1 MPYGIPSP
9 DVNPDL
15 RLLLARRIRDEVQSV
30 PRVHVV
36 EKAVTPGEDR
46 AMHRGPEPVG
56 AAHGKWRRTLH
67 RLLLV
72 RVQRAEALAI
82 LGTLTGQGNG
92 LSDIRCVATGI
103 LIMKPIYLDYAA
115 TTPVREEVREAMG
128 PLLSEEF
135 GNPSSRHRWG
145 RAANAK
151 LEEARERSAAALGV
165 APTEVLFIRGGT
177 ESDNLAILG
186 RAAVWSARGKEPLV
200 VVSAVEHKAVMEAA
214 ESVARSGGEC
224 VVLDVGRDGT
234 FDEDALRTALDRQ
247 PAVVSMMWVN
257 NEVGLMFPVV
267 EVAEMVHAAGS
278 VFHTDAVQAVGKVPV
293 CLGETEIDLAT
304 VTGHKIYGPKG
315 TGLLVVRRGTEIAP
329 RVFGGGQE
337 QSLRPGT
344 EDVAGAVGM
353 SVAVELATREAECE
367 AERLT
372 TLRKQLEESLVA
384 ELGPITV
391 HGAEAKRA
399 PHILSI
405 GIPQADQ
412 DVMLAGLD
420 LEGIAVSG
428 GSACDSGAVVT
439 SHVLL
444 AMYGE
449 DARGATIRFSLGRGT
464 TADHIHAATTA
475 TVSVVRR
482 AEATASL

>member
-1 MPYGIPSP
+1 M
-9 DVNPDL
+9 
-15 RLLLARRIRDEVQSV
+15 
-30 PRVHVV
+30 
-36 EKAVTPGEDR
+36 
-46 AMHRGPEPVG
+46 
-56 AAHGKWRRTLH
+56 
-67 RLLLV
+67 
-72 RVQRAEALAI
+72 AI
-82 LGTLTGQGNG
+82 LGILVGQGNG
-92 LSDIRCVATGI
+92 LPDFQCADVGSLT
-103 LIMKPIYLDYAA
+103 MNPIYLDYAA
-115 TTPVREEVREAMG
+115 TTPVRDEVREAMG
-128 PLLSEEF
+128 PLLSDEF

-145 RAANAK
+145 RAATAR

-165 APTEVLFIRGGT
+165 APAEVLFIRGGT
-177 ESDNLAILG
+177 ESNNLAILG
-186 RAAVWSARGKEPLV
+186 RAAVWSAHGKHPLV

-224 VVLDVGRDGT
+224 LVLDVGRDGI

-293 CLGETEIDLAT
+293 DLGDTEIDLAT

-315 TGLLVVRRGTEIAP
+315 TGLLVVRRGTEVAP

-353 SVAVELATREAECE
+353 SVAVELATQEAESE
-367 AERLT
+367 AKRLT
-372 TLRKQLEESLVA
+372 TLRTQLEDSLVA
-384 ELGPITV
+384 AVGPITV

-412 DVMLAGLD
+412 EVVLAGLD
-420 LEGIAVSG
+420 MEGIAVSG
-428 GSACDSGAVVT
+428 GSACDSGAVVKG
-439 SHVLL
+439 HVLL
-444 AMYGE
+444 AMYGD
-449 DARGATIRFSLGRGT
+449 DARGATVRFSLGRGT
-464 TADHIHAATTA
+464 TADHINAAVTA
-475 TVSVVRR
+475 TVAVVRR
-482 AEATASL
+482 AEAAASL